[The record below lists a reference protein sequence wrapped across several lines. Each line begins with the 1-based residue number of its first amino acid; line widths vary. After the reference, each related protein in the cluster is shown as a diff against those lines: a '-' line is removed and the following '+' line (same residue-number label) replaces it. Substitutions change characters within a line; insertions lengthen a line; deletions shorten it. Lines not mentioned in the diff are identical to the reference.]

1 MSELKSKLVI
11 TVEKALALRY
21 NPAELY
27 LLRWHN
33 SKNRLQ
39 PLVVELCLIA
49 EILEGKSEELALGHS
64 SDTEIEPGPIVI
76 VLGSHMWRRVT

>member
-1 MSELKSKLVI
+1 MTELESKLVI

-27 LLRWHN
+27 LLRRRN

-49 EILEGKSEELALGHS
+49 EVLEGKSEELALRHS
-64 SDTEIEPGPIVI
+64 SDTEVEPGPIVI
-76 VLGSHMWRRVT
+76 VLSAHMRRRVT

>member
-39 PLVVELCLIA
+39 TLVVELCLIT
-49 EILEGKSEELALGHS
+49 EVLEGKSEELALRYS

-76 VLGSHMWRRVT
+76 VLGAHVWRRVT